1 MSEGSPTPIVLSP
14 RSQQALLSL
23 PAFRGLGEAER
34 RKIAGLVSEIAVAKG
49 ETVYR
54 AGEDADALYLVASGA
69 VDVVHGTRV
78 ITRYGPGEVFGESA
92 LVLGERRLV
101 TTRVALDATL
111 IVLRRERLAQL
122 LEVHPSLHERL
133 SIGLAR
139 RAKDAVRLALA
150 APTGPSEIVVLEG
163 WTSGVERRAFVEGL
177 ADALE
182 RELERPVAIVTVEE
196 ISTRVRDIPGMI
208 RILPTLLYL
217 GADFNVTRPGL
228 FAGEHFQRVLEG
240 LGPIKGRSFADLQ
253 IPFRAIATDIGTG
266 ARVELADGELSD
278 AMRASFS
285 APWIFSP
292 FRIGEHVLID
302 GGMSDPVPAE
312 TVRSMGADLVIGVNV
327 VPPVYPQA
335 QNPLEAALRAL
346 GRVRLL
352 TPDDAAGLPNSFD
365 VIVRTLQVMQHE
377 LGNVRAGEADVLIN
391 PDLREYWVLEFW
403 GAREMIEQGRRAAE
417 AELPE
422 IRKKVEALRGRAI

>member
-1 MSEGSPTPIVLSP
+1 
-14 RSQQALLSL
+14 
-23 PAFRGLGEAER
+23 
-34 RKIAGLVSEIAVAKG
+34 
-49 ETVYR
+49 
-54 AGEDADALYLVASGA
+54 
-69 VDVVHGTRV
+69 
-78 ITRYGPGEVFGESA
+78 
-92 LVLGERRLV
+92 
-101 TTRVALDATL
+101 
-111 IVLRRERLAQL
+111 
-122 LEVHPSLHERL
+122 
-133 SIGLAR
+133 
-139 RAKDAVRLALA
+139 
-150 APTGPSEIVVLEG
+150 
-163 WTSGVERRAFVEGL
+163 
-177 ADALE
+177 
-182 RELERPVAIVTVEE
+182 
-196 ISTRVRDIPGMI
+196 
-208 RILPTLLYL
+208 
-217 GADFNVTRPGL
+217 
-228 FAGEHFQRVLEG
+228 VLEG

-403 GAREMIEQGRRAAE
+403 RAREMIEQGRRAAE

-422 IRKKVEALRGRAI
+422 IRKKVDALRGRAI